1 MIEPQAG
8 RLFTGPVGTAADEL
22 TEISF
27 GDARALDRALGGGTV
42 VSHGPKRELRQRIAF
57 RHPAAGL
64 DSGRLIG
71 ARIDTLT
78 LHGVNLAGPG
88 LVVTSA
94 EPVDDG
100 DNLWIVAERWED
112 A

>member
-8 RLFTGPVGTAADEL
+8 RLFMGPVGSTADEL
-22 TEISF
+22 TEVGF
-27 GDARALDRALGGGTV
+27 GDARALDRALGGGTI

-64 DSGRLIG
+64 TPEQVIG
-71 ARIDTLT
+71 ARVDTLT

-88 LVVTSA
+88 LIVTSA

-100 DNLWIVAERWED
+100 ENLWIVAERWED